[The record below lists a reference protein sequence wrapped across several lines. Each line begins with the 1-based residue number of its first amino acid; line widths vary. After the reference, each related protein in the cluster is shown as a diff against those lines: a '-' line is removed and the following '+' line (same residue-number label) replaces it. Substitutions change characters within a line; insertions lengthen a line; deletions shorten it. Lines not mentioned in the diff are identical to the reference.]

1 MSAFFYYAMLVI
13 ESALNVVG
21 VRIYEEPRYVVVER
35 LSDGVE
41 IRRYGPRLA
50 AEVQT
55 KQDGQ
60 AGRSEAFRLL
70 FEYIAGAN
78 RSKDASSERIAMT
91 TPVATQ
97 SARVS
102 MTAPVATTDVP
113 EGLRMRFFLPAK
125 LTRETAP
132 KPLDPRVR
140 LVDVPPED
148 MAVLRYS
155 GNGKDYP
162 ARAAALPS
170 VLSSSRWRPS
180 GEPQSMNY
188 DAPFVPPFL
197 RRNEAA
203 VTVTQR

>member
-1 MSAFFYYAMLVI
+1 MSAFFYYAMLVL

-21 VRIYEEPRYVVVER
+21 IRIYEEPRYVVVER

-55 KQDGQ
+55 QQGGQ
-60 AGRSEAFRLL
+60 AGSSEAFRLL
-70 FEYIAGAN
+70 FQYIAGAN
-78 RSKDASSERIAMT
+78 RSKGDKSERIAMT
-91 TPVATQ
+91 TPVATEF
-97 SARVS
+97 ARVS
-102 MTAPVATTDVP
+102 MTAPVATKDGP
-113 EGLRMRFFLPAK
+113 EGLRMRFFLPAT

-132 KPLDPRVR
+132 EPADPRVR
-140 LVDVPPED
+140 LVDVAPED

-162 ARAAALPS
+162 ARAAELLSA
-170 VLSSSRWRPS
+170 LSSSRWRAN
-180 GEPQSMNY
+180 GEPQSMTY

-203 VTVTQR
+203 VAVTQR

>member
-21 VRIYEEPRYVVVER
+21 IRIYEEPRYVVVER
-35 LSDGVE
+35 LSDSVE

-55 KQDGQ
+55 QQGGQ

-78 RSKDASSERIAMT
+78 RSKDAKSERIAMT

-97 SARVS
+97 FERVS
-102 MTAPVATTDVP
+102 MTTPVATEDGP

-132 KPLDPRVR
+132 EPLDPRVR
-140 LVDVPPED
+140 LVEVAPQD

-162 ARAAALPS
+162 ARAAELLSALSP
-170 VLSSSRWRPS
+170 SRWRPS
-180 GEPQSMNY
+180 GELQSMNY

-203 VTVTQR
+203 MAVIQR